1 MALTNYKTIEN
12 RKGYLVSEDDRK
24 VFESGTQKT
33 NFGLGVDD
41 HIEFILYDSNDNQL
55 PQGDSQS
62 LVRYIPVND
71 ESSRK
76 YFIKSDYKDTPLSP
90 SQFIVDIEK
99 LIKEAGYSN
108 GIFKTSTTLINRRIG
123 RERPTNTKNFNNQL
137 WIQEISPS
145 RTEIRVLPL
154 NPTGEINKDVEKRYS
169 VFTRDSQFRDD
180 GVYFIDQYIENVK
193 VENVLRNFVSSK
205 GKVTSG
211 QNYISLVKREFG
223 IYNFEDFVRR
233 IEEDW
238 KKSIKSYFYNDSSDV
253 ELSNKT
259 LEEVSR
265 SLLIKVIEK
274 YLPKREVTEKSI
286 LTKDELETFDRVKTL
301 LKTLQDKNKEFV
313 SAELKYKAGE
323 ISGCTD
329 PNSLNYN
336 PDATID
342 DGSCKYKED
351 ETTDDVDKKDTN
363 EDTTTTEDG
372 TSVISVRLKNNLVV
386 EGLLNYQIP
395 GKASKLEDGNESFSL
410 DITDS
415 PKKLRIYSPGG
426 LPLNYEF
433 NSVIKNIDD
442 EVIATYIYPGYEI
455 SLVEDVI
462 IETTLKEKSSDTEE
476 EETTNSADGT
486 NGSPTTPSGAGG
498 ID

>member
-12 RKGYLVSEDDRK
+12 RKGYLVKEDDRK

-62 LVRYIPVND
+62 LVRYISVND

-76 YFIKSDYKDTPLSP
+76 YFLTSDNKETRKGGA
-90 SQFIVDIEK
+90 QEFIVDIER

-108 GIFKTSTTLINRRIG
+108 GVFKTSTTIVNRRIG
-123 RERPTNTKNFNNQL
+123 KDNSSQNQL

-154 NPTGEINKDVEKRYS
+154 NPRGSINKDLEKRYS
-169 VFTRDSQFRDD
+169 VFTKDSQFRDD
-180 GVYFIDQYIENVK
+180 AIYFVDQFIEKVK
-193 VENVLRNFVSSK
+193 VENVLRNFISSK

-211 QNYISLVKREFG
+211 QNYINLLKREFG
-223 IYNFEDFVRR
+223 INDFQDFVRR

-238 KKSIKSYFYNDSSDV
+238 KKSLKNYFYNEPQDV
-253 ELSNKT
+253 ELSSSILK
-259 LEEVSR
+259 EVSR
-265 SLLIKVIEK
+265 TKLIEVINK
-274 YLPKREVTEKSI
+274 YLPQREINERSI
-286 LTKDELETFDRVKTL
+286 LTKDEVETFDRVQTL
-301 LKTLQDKNKEFV
+301 LKTLQDKNKQIV
-313 SAELKYKAGE
+313 SSELKYKAGE

-351 ETTDDVDKKDTN
+351 ETTEDIDKKDTN
-363 EDTTTTEDG
+363 EDTTTEETENTNTEQG
-372 TSVISVRLKNNLVV
+372 TS
-386 EGLLNYQIP
+386 
-395 GKASKLEDGNESFSL
+395 
-410 DITDS
+410 
-415 PKKLRIYSPGG
+415 
-426 LPLNYEF
+426 
-433 NSVIKNIDD
+433 
-442 EVIATYIYPGYEI
+442 
-455 SLVEDVI
+455 
-462 IETTLKEKSSDTEE
+462 
-476 EETTNSADGT
+476 
-486 NGSPTTPSGAGG
+486 GSPTDPAGNTG
-498 ID
+498 GVD

>member
-12 RKGYLVSEDDRK
+12 RKGYLVKEDDRK

-62 LVRYIPVND
+62 LVRYISVND

-76 YFIKSDYKDTPLSP
+76 YFLTSDNKETRKGGA
-90 SQFIVDIEK
+90 QEFIVDIER

-108 GIFKTSTTLINRRIG
+108 GVFKTSTTIVNRRIG
-123 RERPTNTKNFNNQL
+123 KDNSSQNQL

-154 NPTGEINKDVEKRYS
+154 NPRGNINKDLEKRYS
-169 VFTRDSQFRDD
+169 VFTKDSQFRDD
-180 GVYFIDQYIENVK
+180 AIYFVDQFIEKVK
-193 VENVLRNFVSSK
+193 VENVLRNFISSK

-211 QNYISLVKREFG
+211 QNYINLLKREFG
-223 IYNFEDFVRR
+223 INDFQDFVRR

-238 KKSIKSYFYNDSSDV
+238 KKSLKNYFYNEPQDV
-253 ELSNKT
+253 ELSSSILK
-259 LEEVSR
+259 EVSR
-265 SLLIKVIEK
+265 TKLIEVINK
-274 YLPKREVTEKSI
+274 YLPQREINERSI
-286 LTKDELETFDRVKTL
+286 LTKDEVETFDRVQTL
-301 LKTLQDKNKEFV
+301 LKTLQDKNKEIV
-313 SAELKYKAGE
+313 SSELKYKAGE

-351 ETTDDVDKKDTN
+351 ETTEDIDKKDTN
-363 EDTTTTEDG
+363 EDTTTEETENTNTEQG
-372 TSVISVRLKNNLVV
+372 TS
-386 EGLLNYQIP
+386 
-395 GKASKLEDGNESFSL
+395 
-410 DITDS
+410 
-415 PKKLRIYSPGG
+415 
-426 LPLNYEF
+426 
-433 NSVIKNIDD
+433 
-442 EVIATYIYPGYEI
+442 
-455 SLVEDVI
+455 
-462 IETTLKEKSSDTEE
+462 
-476 EETTNSADGT
+476 
-486 NGSPTTPSGAGG
+486 GSPTDPAGNTG
-498 ID
+498 GVD

>member
-12 RKGYLVSEDDRK
+12 RKGYLVKEDDRK

-62 LVRYIPVND
+62 LVRYISVND

-76 YFIKSDYKDTPLSP
+76 YFLTSDNKETRKGDA
-90 SQFIVDIEK
+90 QEFIVDIER

-108 GIFKTSTTLINRRIG
+108 GVFKTSTTIVNRRIG
-123 RERPTNTKNFNNQL
+123 KDNSSQNQL

-154 NPTGEINKDVEKRYS
+154 NPSGNINKDLEKRYS
-169 VFTRDSQFRDD
+169 VFTRDGQFRDD
-180 GVYFIDQYIENVK
+180 AIYFVDQFIEKVK
-193 VENVLRNFVSSK
+193 VENVLRNFISSK

-211 QNYISLVKREFG
+211 QNYINLLKREFG
-223 IYNFEDFVRR
+223 INDFQDFVRR

-238 KKSIKSYFYNDSSDV
+238 KKSLKNYFYNEPQDV
-253 ELSNKT
+253 ELSSSILK
-259 LEEVSR
+259 EVSR
-265 SLLIKVIEK
+265 TKLIEVINK
-274 YLPKREVTEKSI
+274 YLPKRDINERSI
-286 LTKDELETFDRVKTL
+286 LTKDEIETFDRVQTL

-351 ETTDDVDKKDTN
+351 ETTDDTDKKNTN
-363 EDTTTTEDG
+363 EDTTTEE
-372 TSVISVRLKNNLVV
+372 TSKTISVKLKNNLEVA
-386 EGLLNYQIP
+386 GLLNYQIP
-395 GKASKLEDGNESFSL
+395 GKAALLEDGTQSFTVELNEGE
-410 DITDS
+410 T
-415 PKKLRIYSPGG
+415 KKLRVYSPGG
-426 LPLNYEF
+426 LPLIYES
-433 NSVIKNIDD
+433 NSIIKNKNE
-442 EVIATYIYPGYEI
+442 EVIGTFIYPGWEI
-455 SLVEDVI
+455 TLTEDIVI
-462 IETTLKEKSSDTEE
+462 ENILKTKDNN
-476 EETTNSADGT
+476 EETENTNTEQGT
-486 NGSPTTPSGAGG
+486 SGSPTNPAGNTG
-498 ID
+498 GVD

>member
-1 MALTNYKTIEN
+1 
-12 RKGYLVSEDDRK
+12 
-24 VFESGTQKT
+24 
-33 NFGLGVDD
+33 
-41 HIEFILYDSNDNQL
+41 
-55 PQGDSQS
+55 
-62 LVRYIPVND
+62 
-71 ESSRK
+71 
-76 YFIKSDYKDTPLSP
+76 
-90 SQFIVDIEK
+90 
-99 LIKEAGYSN
+99 
-108 GIFKTSTTLINRRIG
+108 
-123 RERPTNTKNFNNQL
+123 
-137 WIQEISPS
+137 
-145 RTEIRVLPL
+145 
-154 NPTGEINKDVEKRYS
+154 
-169 VFTRDSQFRDD
+169 
-180 GVYFIDQYIENVK
+180 
-193 VENVLRNFVSSK
+193 
-205 GKVTSG
+205 
-211 QNYISLVKREFG
+211 VKREFG

-238 KKSIKSYFYNDSSDV
+238 KKSIKSYFYDASSDV

-313 SAELKYKAGE
+313 SSELKYKAGE

-351 ETTDDVDKKDTN
+351 ETTDDTDKKDTN
-363 EDTTTTEDG
+363 EDTTTTDDE
-372 TSVISVRLKNNLVV
+372 TNVISVRLKNNLIV

-395 GKASKLEDGNESFSL
+395 GKAVLLEDGNQSFSL

-415 PKKLRIYSPGG
+415 PKSIRVYSPGG
-426 LPLNYEF
+426 LPFKYEF
-433 NSVIKNIDD
+433 NSVIKNSDD

-455 SLVEDVI
+455 SLIEDVI

-476 EETTNSADGT
+476 EKTTNSADGT
-486 NGSPTTPSGAGG
+486 SGSPTTPSGAGG

>member
-1 MALTNYKTIEN
+1 MALTNYKSIEN

-55 PQGDSQS
+55 PQGDNQS
-62 LVRYIPVND
+62 LVRYISVND

-76 YFIKSDYKDTPLSP
+76 YFIKSDYNDE
-90 SQFIVDIEK
+90 FIVDIEK

-123 RERPTNTKNFNNQL
+123 RERPTNSKNFNNQL

-154 NPTGEINKDVEKRYS
+154 NPTGESNKDVEKRYS
-169 VFTRDSQFRDD
+169 IFTRDSQFRDD
-180 GVYFIDQYIENVK
+180 GVYFIDEFIESVK

-238 KKSIKSYFYNDSSDV
+238 KKSIKSYFYSESSDV

-274 YLPKREVTEKSI
+274 YLPKREITEKSI
-286 LTKDELETFDRVKTL
+286 LTKDELETFDRVKSL

-351 ETTDDVDKKDTN
+351 ETTDDTDKKDTN
-363 EDTTTTEDG
+363 EDTTTTDDE
-372 TSVISVRLKNNLVV
+372 TNVVSVRLKNNLVV

-395 GKASKLEDGNESFSL
+395 GKAALLENGNESFSL

-415 PKKLRIYSPGG
+415 PKSIRVYSPGG
-426 LPLNYEF
+426 LPFNYEF
-433 NSVIKNIDD
+433 NSIIKNSDD
-442 EVIATYIYPGYEI
+442 EVIATYVYPGYEI
-455 SLVEDVI
+455 SLIEDVI

-476 EETTNSADGT
+476 EETTNSSDGT
-486 NGSPTTPSGAGG
+486 SGSPTTPSGTGG